1 MSFFFFP
8 FFPFLVFKCWGIIS
22 AWLKHK
28 TEHNP
33 VINQSTFYTAAF
45 LERQLKDLSLQFQT
59 NILWHA
65 LEIELIIIKR
75 GTLSV
80 RGGSWKR
87 DVLVNSVLNKLSWVL
102 LDRKIMRERR
112 KVIKNAASLIS
123 PMKTSGPR
131 VHRSKQE
138 TEIKWKHGRMTNEHT
153 DKFILY
159 ICLQSLTTLC
169 LTWANESLKSQL
181 LPQSD
186 TSSWMLSICGN
197 LQN

>member
-1 MSFFFFP
+1 MGASTQTSSLKGMKLSLSPLIPRLVCTDTCESNKPMLTRLVLEMSFFFFP
-8 FFPFLVFKCWGIIS
+8 FFPFLLFKCWGIIS
-22 AWLKHK
+22 AWIKHK

-112 KVIKNAASLIS
+112 KVIKNAASLI
-123 PMKTSGPR
+123 
-131 VHRSKQE
+131 
-138 TEIKWKHGRMTNEHT
+138 
-153 DKFILY
+153 
-159 ICLQSLTTLC
+159 
-169 LTWANESLKSQL
+169 
-181 LPQSD
+181 
-186 TSSWMLSICGN
+186 
-197 LQN
+197 